1 MKVCILSEL
10 SFNIQCSVW
19 AFQCKI
25 KKFEEKGQINE
36 NPVYLL
42 KKGKIALNCH
52 KKYLKRFG

>member
-25 KKFEEKGQINE
+25 KKFKEKGQINE
-36 NPVYLL
+36 NSVYLL

-52 KKYLKRFG
+52 KNI

>member
-25 KKFEEKGQINE
+25 KKNSKKKGQINE
-36 NPVYLL
+36 NSVYLL

-52 KKYLKRFG
+52 KNI